1 MKEKVFTAVC
11 VLGILFLVSI
21 WCIVSPGQNAKTQV
35 WLPQRQT
42 SEEAASARISSVLL
56 AGNWLPQQQTPEETT
71 AVAQAFAEQLLY
83 TQALIKQ
90 IPLTQAFAEEFAQQP
105 SAASPEEAMR
115 LETVNFPVPTATLNG
130 KEGEM
135 YYLAGLDCV
144 LIDADTVLLPCD
156 CYFAEEK
163 LQQKIFYVA
172 KAPDFVPRE
181 VFRQTSCENTDTL
194 TYRPPERLEHRIVC
208 PIPVADGYVYE
219 LDGDLYHLSADFSK
233 ADFLCDLRGLMGG
246 LYDFSPWVGDQE
258 NNCDVTA
265 DSTRLLACTDAG
277 LYEYDLARGTKKLLE
292 PADYE
297 PYEIVHIEGD
307 CDCGE
312 TGFTFSGPIYAEYAP
327 DDQGYVFVTG
337 DEYGDAMQ
345 LTFRSA
351 DGRTLYSRDI
361 PNTSRC
367 FSWLETENT
376 SCLAVFYS
384 AVFYGED
391 GALMDLIA
399 IDTGETDTFAVPDA
413 VFCGQV
419 HVCFLDA
426 DSLVYCKE
434 CVARSYELKGQK
446 RSTYDVCRFRGEN
459 AQEQG
464 AAPEPA
470 FEEDMLFDL
479 GNWIITWR
487 EAGT

>member
-1 MKEKVFTAVC
+1 MKKKVFTAVC

-21 WCIVSPGQNAKTQV
+21 WCIVSPGQNAKIQV

-42 SEEAASARISSVLL
+42 PEEA
-56 AGNWLPQQQTPEETT
+56 T

-181 VFRQTSCENTDTL
+181 VFRQTSCENTDML
-194 TYRPPERLEHRIVC
+194 TYSPPERLEHRIVC
-208 PIPVADGYVYE
+208 PVPVADGCVYE
-219 LDGDLYHLSADFSK
+219 LNGALYHLSADFTE
-233 ADFLCDLRGLMGG
+233 ADFLCDLRGLMSE

-265 DSTRLLACTDAG
+265 DSTRLLACTDTG
-277 LYEYDLARGTKKLLE
+277 LYEYDLTQGTKRLLE

-337 DEYGDAMQ
+337 DEYGGTEY

-361 PNTSRC
+361 SYNGHGY
-367 FSWLETENT
+367 SWLETEDT
-376 SCLAVFYS
+376 ACLAVFYD
-384 AVFYGED
+384 AVLYGED
-391 GALMDLIA
+391 GRLMDLID
-399 IDTGETDTFAVPDA
+399 IYTGKTETFAVPADG
-413 VFCGQV
+413 FNF
-419 HVCFLDA
+419 CFLDA
-426 DSLVYCKE
+426 DTLVYCKE

-459 AQEQG
+459 PQKQG

-470 FEEDMLFDL
+470 FEENMLFEL
-479 GNWIITWR
+479 GANWIITWR